1 MVIYMDPQRSKVKA
15 QRPFFA
21 FISPSGPAPC
31 HLFDDIFGTT
41 GPWLWGPA
49 RQGRMLWLR
58 VLCSWWH
65 L

>member
-1 MVIYMDPQRSKVKA
+1 MVIYKDPQQSKVKA
-15 QRPFFA
+15 QCPCFPFV
-21 FISPSGPAPC
+21 SPSG

-41 GPWLWGPA
+41 GPWIWGAA
-49 RQGRMLWLR
+49 RKGRMLWLR